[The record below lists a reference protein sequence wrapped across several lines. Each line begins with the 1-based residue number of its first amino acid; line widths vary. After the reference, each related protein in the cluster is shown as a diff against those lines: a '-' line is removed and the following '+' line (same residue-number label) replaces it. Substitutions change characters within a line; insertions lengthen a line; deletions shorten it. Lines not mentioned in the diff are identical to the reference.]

1 MPPKAKFDKETIVSG
16 ALELVR
22 SAGMQALTARALG
35 AKLHSSARPIFTVFD
50 SMEEVQQE
58 VLSRVRKL
66 YASYIHAGL
75 ADPQPFKAVGTQ
87 YIRFAIEQP
96 RFFRL
101 LFMTERPQIPG
112 ISDVLPQIDE
122 SYDAILQAIQTEY
135 GLPPVKAQLLYKHLW
150 IYTHGIA
157 SLCATDVCRFTP
169 KEIGDMMTDVFRGVL
184 EQIQRKEDI
193 SCCKQKT

>member
-1 MPPKAKFDKETIVSG
+1 MPPKAKFDKETIVSN
-16 ALELVR
+16 ALEIVR

-35 AKLHSSARPIFTVFD
+35 SKLQSSARPIFTVFD

-58 VLSRVRKL
+58 VLFRIRKL
-66 YASYIHAGL
+66 YASYIQTGL
-75 ADPQPFKAVGTQ
+75 ADPHPFKGVGTQ

-101 LFMTERPQIPG
+101 LFMTERAQIPG
-112 ISDVLPQIDE
+112 ISDVLPLIDE
-122 SYDAILQAIQTEY
+122 SYEAILQAIQTEY
-135 GLPPVKAQLLYKHLW
+135 RLPPVKAKLLYKHLW

-157 SLCATDVCRFTP
+157 SLCATDVCRFTQ

-184 EQIQRKEDI
+184 DQIV
-193 SCCKQKT
+193 